1 MKIIEN
7 MKENDK
13 DLSDKIFSPDGFDN
27 LNNIQSA
34 QYDRIDMSA
43 FDIDKIN
50 RQIDL
55 KLNLMKMEDEK
66 K

>member
-27 LNNIQSA
+27 LNNI
-34 QYDRIDMSA
+34 
-43 FDIDKIN
+43 
-50 RQIDL
+50 
-55 KLNLMKMEDEK
+55 
-66 K
+66 